1 MNGPVEAAWLGRP
14 DHARTGGPPAVL
26 ELRDVW
32 KTYAG
37 NPPVE
42 ALQEVNLAISA
53 GELLAIVGPSG
64 SGKSTL
70 LNVMGTLT
78 RPSAG
83 TVRLEGR
90 DVDHLSD
97 RELSRVRGRRIGFV
111 FQQYFLLDAL
121 TAMENVA
128 AGLLYSAGMAPRER
142 RQLAREAL
150 IRVGLAHRVQHRP
163 QELSGGERQ
172 RVAIARAVVR
182 RPAIVLADEP
192 TGNLDSRSGTEVMA
206 ILHELHEEGTTIAVI
221 THNRELAD
229 ELPRTVEVRD
239 GSIVL
244 DQMKSSR

>member
-1 MNGPVEAAWLGRP
+1 MTGVVDPMWYGGADAVPLRQP
-14 DHARTGGPPAVL
+14 DLVL
-26 ELRDVW
+26 ELRGVV

-37 NPPVE
+37 SPPVQ
-42 ALQEVNLAISA
+42 ALKSVDLAIGS

-83 TVRLEGR
+83 TVRLEGY
-90 DVDHLSD
+90 DVAHLSD

-121 TAMENVA
+121 TALENVA
-128 AGLLYSAGMAPRER
+128 TGLLYSSGLAPRQR
-142 RQLAREAL
+142 RQLSTEAL
-150 IRVGLAHRVQHRP
+150 IRVGLGHRTHHRP

-172 RVAIARAVVR
+172 RVAIARAIVR

-192 TGNLDSRSGTEVMA
+192 TGNLDSRSGSDVMA
-206 ILHELHEEGTTIAVI
+206 ILHELNDEGTTIAVI
-221 THNRELAD
+221 THNPEIAD
-229 ELPRTVEVRD
+229 ELPRKVEVRD
-239 GSIVL
+239 GMIVL
-244 DQMKSSR
+244 DQARTAR